1 MPVLDWLGK
10 SAVTNHHNQV
20 PYRLVHCNGSLS
32 SGDKDSGNLLVQGDN
47 LVALKALLPHYA
59 GQVKCIYI
67 DPPYNT
73 GNEGWVYND
82 NVNSDTIRKWLGKVV
97 GKDAEDLSRHDKW
110 LCMMYPRLK
119 LLKEFLRD
127 DGVIFVSIDDN
138 EQANLKLMMDDIFGE
153 KNFITTIIWQ
163 KVYAPKSSA
172 KYFSGDHEFILVYAQ
187 DKEKWEPNSL
197 PRTDEQN
204 AIFKNP
210 DHDPRGLWRPN
221 NLSARNHYSKGT
233 YPIKC
238 PGGRLI
244 EGPPKGSYWRI
255 SEEKFKEMDADGRI
269 WWGEDKNNIPAPKIF
284 LNEVKDGRVPQTLW
298 TYKEVGHTQEA
309 KKELLDVVE
318 FESSDDVFI
327 SPKPVRL
334 IKRILQIASD
344 SNSLIM
350 DSFAGSGTTGHAVLQ
365 ANAEDGGN
373 RRFILVEMD
382 KTIAQEVTAQRLTK
396 VIGGYFKNG
405 DTDKPVAGLG
415 GGFRFCR
422 LGKPLF
428 DEWGELIGEAT
439 FSDIAAHVFFI
450 ETGSPIPKRADG
462 STPFIGAFQ
471 NKAVYLLYSAENTG
485 IPLDGSGNTL
495 TPECLP
501 QLKLPPE
508 CEAGSERVVYAEH
521 CTLNPKQLEQER
533 IAFRQIPYHLTK
545 EGK

>member
-10 SAVTNHHNQV
+10 NAVTNHHNQV

-82 NVNSDTIRKWLGKVV
+82 NVNSDEIKKWLGKVV
-97 GKDAEDLSRHDKW
+97 GKEVEDLSRHDKW

-284 LNEVKDGRVPQTLW
+284 LNEVKDGRVPQTFW

-334 IKRILQIASD
+334 IKRILQISSD

-365 ANAEDGGN
+365 ANAEDGGH

-485 IPLDGSGNTL
+485 MPLNGSGNIL

-501 QLKLPPE
+501 LLKLPPE
-508 CEAGSERVVYAEH
+508 CEAHSERVVYAEH
-521 CTLNPKQLEQER
+521 CTLNPKQLEQEH